1 MTKKITFLSILM
13 ICGGYLQA
21 QVPGTLDSTFGIS
34 GKITSN
40 YFSTQMI
47 FDTAT
52 QPDGKIVAVGAATV
66 GSSNNN
72 TFYAV
77 RFNAN
82 GAIDTTFGSNGYFNL
97 DMSGLGYNN
106 FARTVELQPDGKII
120 LGGAVAQFINGDNY
134 YFGVLRLN
142 ANGTIDNT
150 FGNQGKSI
158 FSMSSS
164 SSTSNQIKD
173 IALQADGKIIVAG
186 TYYNSP
192 STDFAV
198 ARLNTDGSLDSDF
211 SNDGKVLIGFTY
223 NSTVNYDEAHRIKIL
238 SDSRILIGGE
248 TSFNDSAWCMLQPD
262 GSLDSSFG
270 TGGKKTFATDN
281 NFDFGTVYFLPDN
294 SVLLGGY
301 YSGNSDD
308 AALYKI
314 SLDGT
319 LDTTFGNSGKA
330 IVDVDN
336 SSSDGGIVDL
346 DIDNTGKIYAVGKT
360 LTGGTSYF
368 YLLNFNSNGTLNTNF
383 SYDGKVLVNFGAN
396 SNYGNS
402 VSVQPNGKVLLA
414 GYYNYPYTGS
424 LARFNNQ
431 PYLSTTEIAEK
442 NTFTLYPNPTADFF
456 MISKSEISNKNQKVE
471 IADEAGRIIKTVFIN
486 ADNPKVEVSDLK
498 TGVYYVHLNKVTK
511 KLIIK

>member
-13 ICGGYLQA
+13 ICFGYFQA

-40 YFSTQMI
+40 HFSTQMI

-52 QPDGKIVAVGAATV
+52 QPDGKIIAVGAATV

-120 LGGAVAQFINGDNY
+120 LGGAVAQYINGDNY

-142 ANGTIDNT
+142 GNGTVDTT

-164 SSTSNQIKD
+164 SSTINQIKD

-223 NSTVNYDEAHRIKIL
+223 NSNINYDEAYRIKIL
-238 SDSRILIGGE
+238 NDSRILIGGK
-248 TSFNDSAWCMLQPD
+248 TYFNDGAWCMLLPD
-262 GSLDSSFG
+262 GSMDSSFG
-270 TGGKKTFATDN
+270 TGGKKTFTTDN
-281 NFDFGTVYFLPDN
+281 SFNFGTFYFLPDN
-294 SVLLGGY
+294 SMLIGGY
-301 YSGNSDD
+301 FSGNNGD

-314 SLDGT
+314 SSNGT
-319 LDTTFGNSGKA
+319 LDMTFGNNGKA
-330 IVDVDN
+330 IVDLDN
-336 SSSDGGIVDL
+336 SSSDGIIADL
-346 DIDNTGKIYAVGKT
+346 DIDSTGKIYAVGQT
-360 LTGGTSYF
+360 STGGISYF
-368 YLLNFNSNGTLNTNF
+368 YLLNFNSNGTLNTDF
-383 SYDGKVLVNFGAN
+383 SYDGKVLANFGAN

-414 GYYNYPYTGS
+414 GYYNYPYTAA

-431 PYLSTTEIAEK
+431 PYLSTTEVSEK
-442 NTFTLYPNPTADFF
+442 NTLTIYPNPTTDFF
-456 MISKSEISNKNQKVE
+456 MISKSEIADINQKAE
-471 IADEAGRIIKTVFIN
+471 ITDEVGRIIKTVFIN
-486 ADNPKVEVSDLK
+486 ADHTRVEVSDLNP
-498 TGVYYVHLNKVTK
+498 GVYYVNVNKVTK
-511 KLIIK
+511 KLIVK

>member
-1 MTKKITFLSILM
+1 MTKRITFLSILL
-13 ICGGYLQA
+13 IFYGYFHA
-21 QVPGTLDSTFGIS
+21 QTPGTLDSTFGS
-34 GKITSN
+34 GGKILSS
-40 YFSTQMI
+40 YYSTQMI

-52 QPDGKIVAVGAATV
+52 QPDGKIVAVGAAMI

-72 TFYAV
+72 NFYAV

-82 GAIDTTFGSNGYFNL
+82 GTVDTTFGSNGFFNV

-120 LGGAVAQFINGDNY
+120 LGGAVAQVVNGDNY

-142 ANGTIDNT
+142 ANGTIDTT

-186 TYYNSP
+186 TYYNYP

-223 NSTVNYDEAHRIKIL
+223 TSTTNYDEAHRIKIL
-238 SDSRILIGGE
+238 NDSRILIGG
-248 TSFNDSAWCMLQPD
+248 TTYFGDGAWCMLQPD
-262 GSLDSSFG
+262 GSLDSTFG
-270 TGGKKTFATDN
+270 TGGKKTFATDS
-281 NFDFGTVYFLPDN
+281 NFNFGSLYFLPDN
-294 SVLLGGY
+294 SILLGGN
-301 YSGNSDD
+301 YSGNNDD

-314 SLDGT
+314 SLNGT
-319 LDTTFGNSGKA
+319 LDTTFGNNGKA
-330 IVDVDN
+330 IVDLDN
-336 SSSDGGIVDL
+336 SSSDGAIVDL
-346 DIDNTGKIYAVGKT
+346 DIDSTGKIYAVGNT
-360 LTGGTSYF
+360 STGGTSYF
-368 YLLNFNSNGTLNTNF
+368 YLLNFNSNGTLNTDF

-396 SNYGNS
+396 YNYGNS

-414 GYYNYPYTGS
+414 GYHNSPYTAS

-442 NTFTLYPNPTADFF
+442 NTFTIYPNPTAEFF
-456 MISKSEISNKNQKVE
+456 MISKSEIADKNQKVE
-471 IADEAGRIIKTVFIN
+471 ILDETGRIVKTVFIN
-486 ADNPKVEVSDLK
+486 AANSKVEVSDL
-498 TGVYYVHLNKVTK
+498 GSGIYYVHLNKVTK